1 MRSRGYTFEKSQVC
15 APSTGAPDCEVFP
28 RLRRLH
34 RLLFHG
40 RREVFEAVDRQ
51 DLLLFGCVA
60 VGQDGVDLGLVGPR
74 GEFVLLGLLLGGDLL
89 C

>member
-1 MRSRGYTFEKSQVC
+1 MLDR
-15 APSTGAPDCEVFP
+15 EVLA

-34 RLLFHG
+34 RSLFHG

-51 DLLLFGCVA
+51 DFLLFGRVA
-60 VGQDGVDLGLVGPR
+60 VGQDRIDLGLRGPR
-74 GEFVLLGLLLGGDLL
+74 GDLVLLGLLLGGDLL